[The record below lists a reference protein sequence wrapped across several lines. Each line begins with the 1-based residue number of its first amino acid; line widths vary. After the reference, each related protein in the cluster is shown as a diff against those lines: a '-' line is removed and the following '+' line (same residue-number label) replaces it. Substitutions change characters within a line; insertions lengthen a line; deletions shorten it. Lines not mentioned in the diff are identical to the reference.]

1 MQCGATCLQMI
12 CKYYGK
18 DYSLVQIS
26 ELCCTTNE
34 GVSLLGMSEAATEL
48 GFQTNSVLATPEQLT
63 KITLPCILHW
73 DQEHFVVL
81 YKIKKKRKKII
92 YYIADPGCGLT
103 EYTNEE
109 FYKHWLSTIQH
120 HEEKGVVMI
129 VETSPVF
136 YEKDITKT
144 ENKRSFSFLYGYI
157 KKYKRYFLTVITTL
171 LIGCI
176 IQLILPFLTQMI
188 VDVGIS
194 KKDMNI
200 IWLIL
205 LGQLVLTV
213 SRTIADFIRSKILLH
228 ISIRINI
235 SLVSDFLIKLLKLPM
250 SFFDTKLIGDLMERI
265 NDHKRVETFL
275 SQQALSVMFSLLTFI
290 VFGIVLLFYNI
301 PIFFIFIFGSIL
313 YGLWISTFLS
323 KRKVLDYLLFD
334 KQAENN
340 DKTLQFLTSMQEIKL
355 QNCEQRRR
363 WEWEKVQTGL
373 FDVRKKS
380 LNLQQTQEAGCIFI
394 NEIKNIIIT
403 ILAAKAVISGD
414 MTLGMMLA
422 VQYIIGQLNTPVD
435 QLMKFLYSIQNV
447 KISLERIN
455 EIHELENEENDNLIK
470 KDFTQGGF
478 PIILKHISFK
488 YNLHARKKTID
499 DVDFTIPQGKITAIV
514 GASGSGKTTLIKLIL
529 GFYHVIDGSIYIGD
543 TNINYMNMKSWRRQ
557 CGVVMQDGV
566 IFSESIARNIAIDDS
581 EIDENRL
588 HHAAAIAN
596 ITDFINSLPLGYQ
609 TKIGNEGIGI
619 SNGQK
624 QRILIARAVYKNP
637 QYIFLDEATNSLDA
651 ENEKVI
657 VNNLSSFYN
666 GKTVVIVAHRLS
678 TVKNA
683 DQILVIN
690 KGRIVETG
698 THSELIN
705 IRGYYY
711 NLIKNQLE
719 IGN

>member
-144 ENKRSFSFLYGYI
+144 KNKRSFSFLYSYI

-265 NDHKRVETFL
+265 NDHKRIETFL
-275 SQQALSVMFSLLTFI
+275 SQQALSVMFSLLSFV

-301 PIFFIFIFGSIL
+301 PIFLIFIFGSIL

-373 FDVRKKS
+373 FDIRKKS

-478 PIILKHISFK
+478 SIILKHISFK

-529 GFYHVIDGSIYIGD
+529 GFYHVIDGFIYIGD
-543 TNINYMNMKSWRRQ
+543 TNINDMNMKSWRRQ

-596 ITDFINSLPLGYQ
+596 IADFINNLPLGYQ

-683 DQILVIN
+683 DQILVID